1 MTFQRIVVALLV
13 LIVAGLGAIGYFEWK
28 MAVQVRTLKA
38 FVEGYVFNEAVI
50 ACEQAK
56 SSTPFKW
63 NGGKSTA
70 VIGLNSV
77 KTDKY
82 TVSASYTL
90 VADSVYCDYDP
101 IKRKAEIGSSFLEA
115 GVTIRPCQAWDGI
128 VMAQGQ
134 GDYRILHEAALR
146 DYLAG
151 VADLAATLG
160 GEPASWSIT
169 EVGDGNLNLVFIV
182 KGGRGGIAVKQAL
195 PYVRLVG
202 ESWPLPLSRAHYEYL
217 ALSRQA
223 ELAPG
228 LVPALLHHNEALALT
243 VMELLEPHIIMRK
256 GMVAGSQYPR
266 FVDDI
271 TTFMARTLFFT
282 SDLAVSAAE
291 KKQGI
296 AAFAGNHALCKITED
311 LIFTDPY
318 RVAEQNRWTAPY
330 LDALAAELR
339 EDMDLH
345 VAISRLKLKF
355 MASPE
360 ALLHGDLHTGSIMV
374 TGGETRVIDPEFAF
388 YGPMGFDVGAV
399 LANLLMA
406 YFASAGHERTP
417 GERRAFEAWVLETVE
432 TVWNDFTRKFLELWR
447 AGAAGDAYP
456 ASLFAGETGA
466 ARLEA
471 ERQAYMQRLFAD
483 TVGFAAAKTI
493 RRIFGLAH
501 NIDFELIEDPR
512 RRAISEARAVRLA
525 RAMML
530 EVGAFPTIADVTAAA
545 RKLRDWQPEF

>member
-1 MTFQRIVVALLV
+1 
-13 LIVAGLGAIGYFEWK
+13 
-28 MAVQVRTLKA
+28 
-38 FVEGYVFNEAVI
+38 
-50 ACEQAK
+50 
-56 SSTPFKW
+56 
-63 NGGKSTA
+63 
-70 VIGLNSV
+70 
-77 KTDKY
+77 
-82 TVSASYTL
+82 
-90 VADSVYCDYDP
+90 
-101 IKRKAEIGSSFLEA
+101 
-115 GVTIRPCQAWDGI
+115 
-128 VMAQGQ
+128 MAQQ
-134 GDYRILHEAALR
+134 AEDYRILHEADLR
-146 DYLAG
+146 DYLAS
-151 VADLAATLG
+151 VPNLAALLG
-160 GEPASWSIT
+160 GDPTSWPIT

-182 KGGRGGIAVKQAL
+182 KGARGGVAVKQAL

-256 GMVAGSQYPR
+256 GLVAGTQYPR

-271 TTFMARTLFFT
+271 TTFMARTLFFS
-282 SDLAVSAAE
+282 SDLALAAAE
-291 KKQGI
+291 KKKGI

-318 RVAEQNRWTAPY
+318 RIAEQNRWTAPY
-330 LDALAAELR
+330 LDAQAASLR
-339 EDMDLH
+339 DDMELH

-374 TGGETRVIDPEFAF
+374 TESQTRVIDPEFAF

-406 YFASAGHERTP
+406 YFASAGHERSP
-417 GERRAFEAWVLETVE
+417 GERRAFEGWVLGTVE
-432 TVWNDFTRKFLELWR
+432 RVWNEFARKFLDLWR

-456 ASLFAGETGA
+456 ASLFAGEKGK

-512 RRAISEARAVRLA
+512 KRAISEARAVRLA
-525 RAMML
+525 RVMML
-530 EVGAFPTIADVTAAA
+530 EAGTFPAIADVTGAA
-545 RKLRDWQPEF
+545 RKFRDWQPELSN

>member
-1 MTFQRIVVALLV
+1 
-13 LIVAGLGAIGYFEWK
+13 
-28 MAVQVRTLKA
+28 
-38 FVEGYVFNEAVI
+38 
-50 ACEQAK
+50 
-56 SSTPFKW
+56 
-63 NGGKSTA
+63 
-70 VIGLNSV
+70 
-77 KTDKY
+77 
-82 TVSASYTL
+82 
-90 VADSVYCDYDP
+90 
-101 IKRKAEIGSSFLEA
+101 
-115 GVTIRPCQAWDGI
+115 
-128 VMAQGQ
+128 MAQERA

-151 VADLAATLG
+151 LPDLKALLG
-160 GEPASWSIT
+160 DPAGWEIT

-182 KGGRGGIAVKQAL
+182 KGVSGGVAVKQAL

-223 ELAPG
+223 QLAPG
-228 LVPALLHHNEALALT
+228 LVPVLLHHNDKLALT

-256 GMVAGSQYPR
+256 GLVAGTQYPG

-282 SDLAVSAAE
+282 SDLALSAAE
-291 KKQGI
+291 KKEGI

-318 RVAEQNRWTAPY
+318 RIAEQNRWTAPY
-330 LDALAAELR
+330 LDALAASLR
-339 EDMDLH
+339 DDMELH
-345 VAISRLKLKF
+345 VAVSRLKLKF

-374 TGGETRVIDPEFAF
+374 TDNQTRVIDPEFAF

-399 LANLLMA
+399 IANLLMA
-406 YFASAGHERTP
+406 YFASAGHERAP
-417 GERRAFEAWVLETVE
+417 GERAAFEVWVLATVE
-432 TVWNDFTRKFLELWR
+432 NVWNEFSRKFLDLWR

-456 ASLFAGETGA
+456 ASLFAGERGA

-471 ERQAYMQRLFAD
+471 ERQAYMQRLFTD

-501 NIDFELIEDPR
+501 NIDFELIEAPNK
-512 RRAISEARAVRLA
+512 RAVSEARAVRLA
-525 RAMML
+525 RAMMV
-530 EVGAFPTIADVTAAA
+530 EAAAFRTIAEVAGAA
-545 RKLRDWQPEF
+545 RKLRDWQPELSG

>member
-1 MTFQRIVVALLV
+1 M
-13 LIVAGLGAIGYFEWK
+13 
-28 MAVQVRTLKA
+28 
-38 FVEGYVFNEAVI
+38 
-50 ACEQAK
+50 
-56 SSTPFKW
+56 
-63 NGGKSTA
+63 
-70 VIGLNSV
+70 
-77 KTDKY
+77 
-82 TVSASYTL
+82 
-90 VADSVYCDYDP
+90 
-101 IKRKAEIGSSFLEA
+101 KAERAE
-115 GVTIRPCQAWDGI
+115 P
-128 VMAQGQ
+128 
-134 GDYRILHEAALR
+134 YRILHEADLR
-146 DYLAG
+146 QYLAG
-151 VADLAATLG
+151 LPELAGPLG
-160 GEPASWSIT
+160 GEPSSWSIT

-182 KGGRGGIAVKQAL
+182 KGTTGGVAVKQAL

-217 ALSRQA
+217 ALASQA
-223 ELAPG
+223 RLAPG

-256 GMVAGSQYPR
+256 GLIAGTRYPR

-271 TTFMARTLFFT
+271 TTFMARTLFFS
-282 SDLAVSAAE
+282 SDLALPAAE
-291 KKQGI
+291 KKDAI

-330 LDALAAELR
+330 LDATAASLR

-360 ALLHGDLHTGSIMV
+360 ALIHGDLHTGSIMV
-374 TGGETRVIDPEFAF
+374 TESETKVIDPEFAF

-406 YFASAGHERTP
+406 YFASAGHEGAP
-417 GERRAFEAWVLETVE
+417 GERHAFEGWVLETVE
-432 TVWNDFTRKFLELWR
+432 TVWSEFARKLLDLWR
-447 AGAAGDAYP
+447 ANAVGDAYP
-456 ASLFAGETGA
+456 ASLFTGEKGA

-483 TVGFAAAKTI
+483 TVGFAAAKII

-501 NIDFELIEDPR
+501 NADFELIEDPR
-512 RRAISEARAVRLA
+512 RRAVSEARAVRLA
-525 RAMML
+525 RAMMV
-530 EVGAFPTIADVTAAA
+530 ESVSFPTIAEVTSAA
-545 RKLRDWQPEF
+545 RKLRDWQPDFATD

>member
-1 MTFQRIVVALLV
+1 
-13 LIVAGLGAIGYFEWK
+13 
-28 MAVQVRTLKA
+28 
-38 FVEGYVFNEAVI
+38 
-50 ACEQAK
+50 
-56 SSTPFKW
+56 
-63 NGGKSTA
+63 
-70 VIGLNSV
+70 
-77 KTDKY
+77 
-82 TVSASYTL
+82 
-90 VADSVYCDYDP
+90 
-101 IKRKAEIGSSFLEA
+101 
-115 GVTIRPCQAWDGI
+115 
-128 VMAQGQ
+128 MAQER

-151 VADLAATLG
+151 LPDLKTLLG
-160 GEPASWSIT
+160 GDPARWAIT

-182 KGGRGGIAVKQAL
+182 KGTNGGIAVKQAL

-217 ALSRQA
+217 ALSKQA
-223 ELAPG
+223 ELASG
-228 LVPALLHHNEALALT
+228 LVPALLHHNETLALT

-256 GMVAGSQYPR
+256 GLVAGTQYPG

-282 SDLAVSAAE
+282 SDLALSAAE
-291 KKQGI
+291 KKEGI

-318 RVAEQNRWTAPY
+318 RIAEQNRWTAPY
-330 LDALAAELR
+330 LDGLAAALR
-339 EDMDLH
+339 DDMDLH

-374 TGGETRVIDPEFAF
+374 TESQTRVIDPEFAF

-406 YFASAGHERTP
+406 YFASAGHERAP
-417 GERRAFEAWVLETVE
+417 GERAAFEAWVLQTVE
-432 TVWNDFTRKFLELWR
+432 TVWSEFARKFLELWR
-447 AGAAGDAYP
+447 AQGTGDAYP
-456 ASLFAGETGA
+456 ISLFAGEKGA

-471 ERQAYMQRLFAD
+471 ERQAYMQRLFTD

-501 NIDFELIEDPR
+501 NIDFELIEDAQK
-512 RRAISEARAVRLA
+512 RAVSEARAVRLA
-525 RAMML
+525 RGMMV
-530 EVGAFPTIADVTAAA
+530 EAAAFRVIADVTGAA
-545 RKLRDWQPEF
+545 RKLRDWQPELSS

>member
-1 MTFQRIVVALLV
+1 
-13 LIVAGLGAIGYFEWK
+13 
-28 MAVQVRTLKA
+28 
-38 FVEGYVFNEAVI
+38 
-50 ACEQAK
+50 
-56 SSTPFKW
+56 
-63 NGGKSTA
+63 
-70 VIGLNSV
+70 
-77 KTDKY
+77 
-82 TVSASYTL
+82 
-90 VADSVYCDYDP
+90 
-101 IKRKAEIGSSFLEA
+101 
-115 GVTIRPCQAWDGI
+115 
-128 VMAQGQ
+128 MAQAEG
-134 GDYRILHEAALR
+134 YRILHEADLR

-151 VADLAATLG
+151 VPDLKALLG
-160 GEPASWSIT
+160 GEAASWSIT

-182 KGGRGGIAVKQAL
+182 KGGRSGVAVKQAL

-223 ELAPG
+223 QLAPG
-228 LVPALLHHNEALALT
+228 LVPALLHHDEALALT

-256 GMVAGSQYPR
+256 GMVAGTQYPG
-266 FVDDI
+266 FANDI

-282 SDLAVSAAE
+282 SDLALSAAD
-291 KKQGI
+291 KKEAI
-296 AAFAGNHALCKITED
+296 ADFAGNHALCKITED

-318 RVAEQNRWTAPY
+318 RVAVQNHWTVPY
-330 LDALAAELR
+330 LDALAADLR
-339 EDMDLH
+339 DDIELH

-360 ALLHGDLHTGSIMV
+360 ALIHGDLHTGSVMV
-374 TGGETRVIDPEFAF
+374 TEGQTRVIDPEFAF

-406 YFASAGHERTP
+406 YFASSGHERSP
-417 GERRAFEAWVLETVE
+417 GDRRAFEGWVLETVE
-432 TVWNDFTRKFLELWR
+432 QVWNEFARKFLDLWR

-456 ASLFAGETGA
+456 ASLFAGEKGA

-525 RAMML
+525 RTMML
-530 EVGAFPTIADVTAAA
+530 EAGAFPTIADVTAAA